1 MSVISYK
8 CPNCDGELI
17 FDPKTQKYKCEYC
30 FSLFSQEEL
39 EAMTPAE
46 DVYKRQAKYNRW
58 AKGDYTNRSV
68 HH

>member
-39 EAMTPAE
+39 EAMTPKRGSRAE
-46 DVYKRQAKYNRW
+46 GRQYRGRTVRK
-58 AKGDYTNRSV
+58 
-68 HH
+68 